1 MEILSL
7 GLHVTDTCPIS
18 CQHCAY
24 HCGPH
29 VKGCMSLE
37 NALHYLKTIDSA
49 EVVSISG
56 GEPFLYF
63 DLLLSLVREAHALE
77 RDVWVFTNCYWAT
90 PEKNV
95 KTLKTLKILKDLKEA
110 GLTKIWLSA
119 DGFHQPAI
127 PFSHV
132 KNAISAA
139 VGLGLDVAVDVRFIG
154 SLKDENPVNLRTRKI
169 LEKLEKLEE
178 LEDVEVLKG
187 QPLYI
192 GRGSALSSYLPK
204 KPGIPRG
211 SCPGPWAGGTWE
223 HPQGVD
229 IDLYGEVTLC
239 PGISIG
245 NTKKCS
251 LDILLVEYD
260 PHTHVIIQKLLK
272 GPRILAEKAQEMG
285 YVPALSYINE
295 CHLCYEV
302 RKFLRHY
309 YPEELSPQIVY
320 TG

>member
-7 GLHVTDTCPIS
+7 GLHVTDTCTIT

-24 HCGPH
+24 NCGPK

-37 NALHYLKTIDSA
+37 DGLHYLRTIDSA

-95 KTLKTLKILKDLKEA
+95 KTSKTSKILKDLKEA

-139 VGLGLDVAVDVRFIG
+139 VGLGLDVVVDVRFIG
-154 SLKDENPVNLRTRKI
+154 SLEDENPVNLRSRKI
-169 LEKLEKLEE
+169 LEKLEE
-178 LEDVEVLKG
+178 LECTEVLKG
-187 QPLYI
+187 QPLYV
-192 GRGSALSSYLPK
+192 GRGSTLSSYLPGK
-204 KPGIPRG
+204 LGIPG
-211 SCPGPWAGGTWE
+211 GKCPGPWAGGTWE

-245 NTKKCS
+245 NTEKYS
-251 LDILLVEYD
+251 LDTLEYD
-260 PHTHVIIQKLLK
+260 PHTHSIIQKLMK
-272 GPRILAEKAQEMG
+272 GPRILVEKAQEMG
-285 YVPALSYINE
+285 YVPEMGYINE

-302 RKFLRHY
+302 RKFLRQY